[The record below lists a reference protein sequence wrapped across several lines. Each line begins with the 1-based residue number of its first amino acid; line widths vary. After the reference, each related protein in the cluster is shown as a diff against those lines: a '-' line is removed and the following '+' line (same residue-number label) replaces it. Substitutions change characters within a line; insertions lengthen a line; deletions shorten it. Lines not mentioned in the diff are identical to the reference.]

1 MRCWTKGGNVF
12 PITFNTGQALPLV
25 ATRILH
31 PRMSRGAGTEQPRN
45 SSAQRP
51 RQWPVREPD
60 SATVR
65 SQSRKSPERE
75 QSAVAFCPRPQSRQR
90 IVRVHE
96 PSTDQS
102 GQGQAKAMSSICPCS
117 VRDTGMSASTNR
129 PQPRADRESSSTGLP
144 ALHRLCVATAPPT
157 EFPVHIHHAPT
168 YDLI

>member
-1 MRCWTKGGNVF
+1 MIK
-12 PITFNTGQALPLV
+12 TGQALPLV
-25 ATRILH
+25 ATRILR
-31 PRMSRGAGTEQPRN
+31 PRISRGAATEQPCN
-45 SSAQRP
+45 SSALRP

-65 SQSRKSPERE
+65 AQSRKSPERE

-102 GQGQAKAMSSICPCS
+102 GQGQAKAMSSFCPRS
-117 VRDTGMSASTNR
+117 VRDAGMSASSST
-129 PQPRADRESSSTGLP
+129 PQPRADRESSSTRSP
-144 ALHRLCVATAPPT
+144 ALHLLCVAIAPTT
-157 EFPVHIHHAPT
+157 EFPVHIHHAPA